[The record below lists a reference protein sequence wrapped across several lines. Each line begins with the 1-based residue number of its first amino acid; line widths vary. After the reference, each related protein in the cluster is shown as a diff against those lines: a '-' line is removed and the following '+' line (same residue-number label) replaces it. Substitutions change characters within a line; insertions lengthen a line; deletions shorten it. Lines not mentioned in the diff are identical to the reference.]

1 MFTATHREASDG
13 SKTALFRGRPLVGSG
28 QTDLNMFLVR
38 PDPVAE
44 ATLKA
49 TAVVTELTNWQ
60 VDPILDDK
68 FDNFIR
74 VMPELL
80 SVLHD

>member
-1 MFTATHREASDG
+1 
-13 SKTALFRGRPLVGSG
+13 
-28 QTDLNMFLVR
+28 MFLVR